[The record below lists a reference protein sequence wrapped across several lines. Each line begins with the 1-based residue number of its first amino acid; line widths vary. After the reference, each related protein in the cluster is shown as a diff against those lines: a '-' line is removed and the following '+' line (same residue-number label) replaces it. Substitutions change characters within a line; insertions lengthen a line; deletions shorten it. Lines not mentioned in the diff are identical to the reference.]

1 MNLPHTNTRT
11 RTQNLLRSHAQGMIF
26 LFFSSGGGFG
36 EEENWRV
43 TSLSLL
49 VYGALSSLPLAD
61 TAVARGLV
69 VAGAPIRALALR
81 ERKASLRPHTL
92 VASGLIH

>member
-1 MNLPHTNTRT
+1 
-11 RTQNLLRSHAQGMIF
+11 MIF
-26 LFFSSGGGFG
+26 LFVSSRGGFG
-36 EEENWRV
+36 EEEDWCV

-69 VAGAPIRALALR
+69 EGGAPMRALALR
-81 ERKASLRPHTL
+81 ERESQVKASYTSSLRPHTL
-92 VASGLIH
+92 VA